1 MARMKTP
8 TKFVKPLTTEQRGQL
23 SALMKSNAPQRT
35 RMRAHAVLL
44 SERRYS
50 LEQIADIYQVDR
62 DRVSQWLEWWEAEQV
77 AGLDDEPR
85 SGRPPKLNEAERQE
99 ALKIALQ
106 EPRTIKTGLKRI
118 ADELGKLISGETL
131 RTLLTTERYIWKRM
145 RRSTRTLRD
154 ETEFRAAEAELARL
168 RATVLGGQSAFDLW
182 YYDEAGFTLQPVIPY
197 AWQRVGQRLELAAA
211 HGPRQNVLGFFNLY
225 NQFHAFAFQAAI
237 DSNTVIHCFDLFR
250 QQQQKPALVVVDNA
264 PIHTSE
270 DFEEELARG
279 QKEDFWVNFLPPY
292 CPELNLIE
300 LLWRKIKYEWLPL
313 DAYLNFKTLTASLF
327 DILKGIGSKY
337 RITFA

>member
-1 MARMKTP
+1 MKTP
-8 TKFVKPLTTEQRGQL
+8 TKFVKLLTTEQREQL
-23 SALMKSNAPQRT
+23 SVLMKSAAPQRT

-85 SGRPPKLNEAERQE
+85 SGRPPKLTESERQE
-99 ALKIALQ
+99 ALNIALQ

-131 RTLLTTERYIWKRM
+131 RTLLTTERYVWKRM
-145 RRSTRTLRD
+145 RRSARTWRD

-168 RATVLGGQSAFDLW
+168 QATVWGGRSAVDLW
-182 YYDEAGFTLQPVIPY
+182 YYDEAGFTLQPSIPY
-197 AWQRVGQRLELAAA
+197 AWQRVGQRLELASA
-211 HGPRQNVLGFFNLY
+211 HGPRQNVLGFLNLH
-225 NQFHAFAFQAAI
+225 NQFHAFAFQDSI

-250 QQQQKPALVVVDNA
+250 QQQRKPALVVVDNA
-264 PIHTSE
+264 PIHTSD
-270 DFEEELARG
+270 DFEEALERW
-279 QKEDFWVNFLPPY
+279 QKEDLYVKFLPPY

-327 DILKGIGSKY
+327 DVLKGVGSKY

>member
-1 MARMKTP
+1 MKTP
-8 TKFVKPLTTEQRGQL
+8 TKFVKPLTPAQREQL
-23 SALMKSNAPQRT
+23 SALMKSAAPQRT

-77 AGLDDEPR
+77 AGLDDDPR
-85 SGRPPKLNEAERQE
+85 SGRPPKLTEAERQE
-99 ALKIALQ
+99 ALKIALH

-118 ADELGKLISGETL
+118 ADEFGKLLSRETL
-131 RTLLTTERYIWKRM
+131 RTLLSTEGYVWKRM
-145 RRSTRTLRD
+145 RRSTRARRG
-154 ETEFRAAEAELARL
+154 EAEFRAAQAELAQV
-168 RATVLGGQSAFDLW
+168 RARVLAGTSAFDLW

-197 AWQRVGQRLELAAA
+197 AWQRVGQRLELATA
-211 HGPRQNVLGFFNLY
+211 HGPRQNVLGFFNLH
-225 NQFHAFAFQAAI
+225 NQFHAFAFQGPI
-237 DSNTVIHCFDLFR
+237 DSHTGIHCFDLFR

-270 DFEEELARG
+270 DFEEELDRW
-279 QKEDFWVNFLPPY
+279 QKDGLQVKFLPPY

-300 LLWRKIKYEWLPL
+300 ILWRKIKYEWLPL

-327 DILKGIGSKY
+327 DVLKGIGSKY